1 MCSISFSECAYIY
14 IHPLRTSVTSSHF
27 CRKLWR
33 AIQSRAGPF
42 WLDLKALERKTS
54 DGTHCLFILGLYWY
68 MFTPKKFA
76 EKFREHIFMSWNV
89 FFSESV
95 FRVVIAGGTIR
106 GVEGR
111 LCRSG
116 ALQLQKAIVLSASF
130 SHSVLK
136 SASSSAQLDMLFHL
150 CHLSSERSEPLPRW
164 FSEKSANVTLFIAL
178 PYWNVT
184 ADKASRMLESP
195 LQRRRSGTASFPK
208 LRPQGLP
215 WRLWSGRCWCWVPQR
230 PTTWSHRVRDRL
242 VSGDVRLHLTSSVS
256 ISRLQFFNH
265 ENLKNIRIKK
275 MWGEWNSSF

>member
-1 MCSISFSECAYIY
+1 M
-14 IHPLRTSVTSSHF
+14 
-27 CRKLWR
+27 
-33 AIQSRAGPF
+33 
-42 WLDLKALERKTS
+42 
-54 DGTHCLFILGLYWY
+54 
-68 MFTPKKFA
+68 
-76 EKFREHIFMSWNV
+76 EHIVYLFWGCIGICSPQKSLLKSFGNTFLWVGM
-89 FFSESV
+89 FF
-95 FRVVIAGGTIR
+95 FRVGFSGCDC
-106 GVEGR
+106 GWDHPW
-111 LCRSG
+111 CRRSTLPERCSTATKSYCPVCVLLAVGPEICVLLG
-116 ALQLQKAIVLSASF
+116 AAWYA
-130 SHSVLK
+130 
-136 SASSSAQLDMLFHL
+136 FHL